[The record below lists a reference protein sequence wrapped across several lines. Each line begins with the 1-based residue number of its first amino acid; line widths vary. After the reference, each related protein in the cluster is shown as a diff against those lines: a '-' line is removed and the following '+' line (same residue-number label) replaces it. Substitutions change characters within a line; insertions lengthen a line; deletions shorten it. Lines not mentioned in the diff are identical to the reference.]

1 MNDYIVA
8 IVSFVI
14 LLPLFF
20 VTLLVYHNN
29 FKVLKD
35 IIRLDFQNISKIE
48 FWISLVLSLLISGI
62 LFYSLI

>member
-20 VTLLVYHNN
+20 ITLLVYHNN

-62 LFYSLI
+62 LSYSLI